1 MVHFGSIVLAF
12 IVPLQF
18 FCMTSS
24 SFTYNKP
31 KVLQALR
38 YHFITRKEIKIMMIL
53 VNVFAIVAAGLYFF
67 KKVSAYAFLG
77 SSLLWFILMISF
89 WFVLPNIIY
98 RKSATFKDNF
108 KVSFEEQ
115 HMFLENA
122 RGSRS
127 WPWSAFSSVIESPHF
142 FHLYFDSRSFFII
155 PKEAFEGD
163 SLYEARQILKD
174 KIKK

>member
-1 MVHFGSIVLAF
+1 
-12 IVPLQF
+12 
-18 FCMTSS
+18 MTSS
-24 SFTYNKP
+24 YFTYNKP

-53 VNVFAIVAAGLYFF
+53 VNVFAIFAAGLYFF

-77 SSLLWFILMISF
+77 SSMLWFILMISF
-89 WFVLPNIIY
+89 WFILPNIIY
-98 RKSATFKDNF
+98 RKAATFKDRF

-115 HMFLENA
+115 HMFLENE

-127 WPWSAFSSVIESPHF
+127 WPWTAFSSVIESPHF

-155 PKEAFEGD
+155 PKDAFEGD
-163 SLYEARQILKD
+163 SFYEARQMLKD
-174 KIKK
+174 KIKKK

>member
-1 MVHFGSIVLAF
+1 
-12 IVPLQF
+12 
-18 FCMTSS
+18 MTSS
-24 SFTYNKP
+24 YFTYNKP
-31 KVLQALR
+31 KVLEALR

-53 VNVFAIVAAGLYFF
+53 VNVFAVVAAGLYFF

-98 RKSATFKDNF
+98 SKSATFKDRF

-127 WPWSAFSSVIESPHF
+127 WPWSAFSTIIESPHF

-155 PKEAFEGD
+155 PKDAFEGEK
-163 SLYEARQILKD
+163 LYEARQILRE